1 MGHTG
6 KKAPKKAKVM
16 KKGHIVT
23 KLEKPKRANLGKP
36 GKRTALVKQVIGEI
50 AGLAPYEK
58 KLMELMQMGGAKDEK
73 KALKL
78 AKKRLGTHHRAMKK
92 REYIQSLVAA
102 QKHH

>member
-1 MGHTG
+1 M
-6 KKAPKKAKVM
+6 
-16 KKGHIVT
+16 
-23 KLEKPKRANLGKP
+23 
-36 GKRTALVKQVIGEI
+36 IGEI

-78 AKKRLGTHHRAMKK
+78 AKSRLGTHHRAMEK

>member
-1 MGHTG
+1 MAHTA

-23 KLEKPKRANLGKP
+23 KLEKPQRAKLGKP
-36 GKRTALVKQVIGEI
+36 GKRTALVKQVIGEV

-58 KLMELMQMGGAKDEK
+58 KLMELMQMGGKDEK

-78 AKKRLGTHHRAMKK
+78 AKRKLGTHRRGMKK

>member
-1 MGHTG
+1 MYWN
-6 KKAPKKAKVM
+6 AWLKAKVM

-23 KLEKPKRANLGKP
+23 KLAKPQRSNFKP
-36 GKRTALVKQVIGEI
+36 GKRTALVRQVIGEI

-58 KLMELMQMGGAKDEK
+58 KLMELMQMGGSKDEK